1 MQIAPEEIRSSGNLA
16 LLRQRKTAFFC
27 SREYPAEIERLTYLW
42 ALEQRYMQRCIIS
55 GFHSKLE
62 QTVFRYLLQGSRQ
75 PIVYTLGRGIQANVR
90 LEYGPEIEAG
100 RLLFLSPF
108 EATVRTITP
117 ETAEIRNLLIADL
130 ADEFFIPYLQ
140 PGGNLDQLLA
150 HPIAQGKPV
159 YTLNIALNRPLLK
172 RGIRPWLP
180 MGVLGRHTAPPTAR
194 RR

>member
-1 MQIAPEEIRSSGNLA
+1 MQIDPEEIRSSGNLA

-108 EATVRTITP
+108 ESTVRTITSD
-117 ETAEIRNLLIADL
+117 TAEIRNLLIADL

-180 MGVLGRHTAPPTAR
+180 MGVLGRHTAPQAAR
-194 RR
+194 R

>member
-1 MQIAPEEIRSSGNLA
+1 MQIDPEEIRSSGNLA

-75 PIVYTLGRGIQANVR
+75 PIVYTLGRGIQANIR

-108 EATVRTITP
+108 ESTVRTITP

-180 MGVLGRHTAPPTAR
+180 MGVLGRHTAPQAAR
-194 RR
+194 R

>member
-55 GFHSKLE
+55 GFHSRLE

-90 LEYGPEIEAG
+90 LEYGPEIEVG

-108 EATVRTITP
+108 ESTVRTITP

-180 MGVLGRHTAPPTAR
+180 MGVLGRHTTSQAAR
-194 RR
+194 R